1 MKRLTVRFLAV
12 IILALATLGLAA
24 CGADTPEA
32 SDSSDQESSDH
43 FVGRVSIYTV
53 RHEGIS
59 YRPVAG
65 PIREELLDLD
75 RLTPTGLVL
84 GDSDQELVKGSE
96 GRKVFTLS
104 GVPIEQGFLVRSND
118 RGYGPDVK
126 WGTKATSYPVCQSG
140 SGAYVYTAKGAS
152 PSPRWIPSRGPAYPG
167 GPTPTPV
174 PTPPNVPIVA
184 TALSAQG
191 LLGVGWPVVN
201 MERLQFGFRG
211 VEYLFTAFR
220 SINEHGADSSIS
232 SAEIEELETLS
243 ITYFIDLAPL
253 PAPALEEITS
263 DGTVTDHVRV
273 YRLED
278 RPAGE
283 VIVVDQCP
291 ADLQGDQFSYFQP
304 TQAATHSN
312 NGDSPPVP
320 TSTPEPLLPGG
331 TSRAPDHVRL
341 DLDDGVVVAFAADPS
356 LGRIAYVTHVPSGA
370 QVVLDREG
378 KVIERHDP
386 PGVDSDLLD
395 ATLEDSDAM
404 TKIRRGLQYEGVL
417 VRDPIR
423 SWINA
428 IHFEGASYYPAS
440 EGADGVAT
448 GEVELDRSELGP
460 VIYWVA
466 FCLSCN
472 IDLPMGYQVQDGD
485 ATLLDPGTAVYS
497 VNGYDPSERVAVI
510 VDGEVLLYD
519 KFEPTPPIIT
529 PTPSFKPT
537 DPEASRRP
545 SSDKYSEEEQ
555 QLRAVMGNFPSDEI
569 VWIDG
574 DTVVYTL
581 ARDPHA
587 YYHNPPDFSKGFIA
601 VAQHLPTGAT
611 KAYALSSEAASDTGV
626 RRVEAI
632 DEYAGDHPEG
642 KEVLDRMQRDP
653 KVIGAVTKLL
663 RRVE

>member
-1 MKRLTVRFLAV
+1 M
-12 IILALATLGLAA
+12 
-24 CGADTPEA
+24 
-32 SDSSDQESSDH
+32 
-43 FVGRVSIYTV
+43 
-53 RHEGIS
+53 
-59 YRPVAG
+59 
-65 PIREELLDLD
+65 
-75 RLTPTGLVL
+75 
-84 GDSDQELVKGSE
+84 
-96 GRKVFTLS
+96 
-104 GVPIEQGFLVRSND
+104 
-118 RGYGPDVK
+118 
-126 WGTKATSYPVCQSG
+126 
-140 SGAYVYTAKGAS
+140 
-152 PSPRWIPSRGPAYPG
+152 
-167 GPTPTPV
+167 
-174 PTPPNVPIVA
+174 
-184 TALSAQG
+184 
-191 LLGVGWPVVN
+191 
-201 MERLQFGFRG
+201 
-211 VEYLFTAFR
+211 
-220 SINEHGADSSIS
+220 
-232 SAEIEELETLS
+232 
-243 ITYFIDLAPL
+243 
-253 PAPALEEITS
+253 
-263 DGTVTDHVRV
+263 TDHVRV
-273 YRLED
+273 YRVPD
-278 RPAGE
+278 RPADE

-291 ADLQGDQFSYFQP
+291 ADLQGDQFSFFQP

-312 NGDSPPVP
+312 NDDSSPVP
-320 TSTPEPLLPGG
+320 TPTPEPLLPGG

-423 SWINA
+423 NWINA

-440 EGADGVAT
+440 EGADGAAT
-448 GEVELDRSELGP
+448 EEVELDRSELGP

-519 KFEPTPPIIT
+519 KFEPTPPITT

-537 DPEASRRP
+537 DPETSRRP
-545 SSDKYSEEEQ
+545 SSDEYSEEEQ

-574 DTVVYTL
+574 DTVVYIL

-601 VAQHLPTGAT
+601 NAQHLPTGAT

-642 KEVLDRMQRDP
+642 RGVLDRMQRDP
-653 KVIGAVTKLL
+653 RVIRTVTRLLL
-663 RRVE
+663 RIE